1 MKVRHLVLKQGDRVL
16 FKNIHIR
23 GKQKL
28 ANRWNREPYVIDPQP
43 DSTIPVYVIRPE
55 YVKGKLKPKTVHRNL
70 LLPIYSLPT
79 EELVHQIRK
88 SVSPSKCKTS
98 DIAHNKEPIA
108 EYVETEADHVS
119 RNQLSD
125 ESDSDDDIVTH
136 VVPTR
141 HKISAHKPLNPLAEG
156 FSHIGSTTSESIL
169 EMSNHLRS
177 LGVSNDIDD
186 IVSEHATDASR
197 FSSRN
202 DDSLGIH
209 QHNVGWSDVAN
220 GNEVSGEV
228 DSLID
233 SIQSSI

>member
-1 MKVRHLVLKQGDRVL
+1 V
-16 FKNIHIR
+16 I
-23 GKQKL
+23 
-28 ANRWNREPYVIDPQP
+28 NRWNREPYVIDSQP
-43 DSTIPVYVIRPE
+43 DITIPVYVIRPE

-88 SVSPSKCKTS
+88 TVNPIQCKIS
-98 DIAHNKEPIA
+98 DITHNKEPIA
-108 EYVETEADHVS
+108 KTVTTEADHVS

-141 HKISAHKPLNPLAEG
+141 HKISVQKPLNPLAEV
-156 FSHIGSTTSESIL
+156 FSPIGSTTSESIL
-169 EMSNHLRS
+169 EMSNHSRS
-177 LGVSNDIDD
+177 LEVSNDTDD
-186 IVSEHATDASR
+186 IVSGHATDASR
-197 FSSRN
+197 SSSRN

-209 QHNVGWSDVAN
+209 QHNEVTN
-220 GNEVSGEV
+220 ENEVSGEV

-233 SIQSSI
+233 GIQSPIEQTRETVVRRTGRHTKKPDRYGDYIYF